1 MIFFVTFLRALAA
14 CFITNAHYTGIY
26 PTEIIANGGLIGDIL
41 FFAVSGFC
49 LYNVKYDLNI
59 LGFTRWYGR
68 RIWRIYPPVVIITL
82 IYLFV
87 GAYEFSVE
95 RSVTWWF
102 VYPTNY
108 HFVASII
115 VLYIPLFFIVKIPA
129 LNKRLAKIM
138 IGLAVMWLLVY
149 LFAYDRSYYHI
160 DTVREPMI
168 RFLFMESMLL
178 GAWFRQNDR
187 KLRNM
192 FKWFYPVAAFL
203 SFLAYF
209 ASKLLFVHKANL
221 ASFQFLNQIAVFLVL
236 FFLFRT
242 FCGLDGM
249 LEKAPTRAKK
259 IIQLLSDIT
268 LEIYLVQYVIIDAV
282 RNLNLMFPLNW
293 LVLTASILLSAFVLH
308 KVWGLMS
315 GFVDKMLR
323 GTT

>member
-26 PTEIIANGGLIGDIL
+26 PTDLIANGGLIGDVL

-49 LYNVKYDLNI
+49 LYYVKYDLNAI
-59 LGFTRWYGR
+59 GFARWYGR
-68 RIWRIYPPVVIITL
+68 RIWRIYPPVIIMTA
-82 IYLFV
+82 IYMLV
-87 GAYEFSVE
+87 GAYALSAEKGVA
-95 RSVTWWF
+95 WWY

-129 LNKRLAKIM
+129 LNKRLLSIM
-138 IGLAVMWLLVY
+138 VGLAVVWLLVY
-149 LFAYDRSYYHI
+149 VFAYDHSYYHI
-160 DTVREPMI
+160 DKVREPMI

-178 GAWFRQNDR
+178 GAWFRQNDQ
-187 KLRNM
+187 KLRDKFN
-192 FKWFYPVAAFL
+192 WLYPIAALL

-221 ASFQFLNQIAVFLVL
+221 ASFQFLNQIAIFLVL

-242 FCGLDGM
+242 FCGLDVL
-249 LEKAPTRAKK
+249 LEKIPTRVKK
-259 IIQLLSDIT
+259 MIQLLSDIT

-293 LVLTASILLSAFVLH
+293 LVLTASILLSAFILH

>member
-26 PTEIIANGGLIGDIL
+26 PTDLIANGGLIGDVL

-49 LYNVKYDLNI
+49 LYYVKYDLNAI
-59 LGFTRWYGR
+59 GFARWYGR
-68 RIWRIYPPVVIITL
+68 RIWRIYPPVIIMTA
-82 IYLFV
+82 IYMLV
-87 GAYEFSVE
+87 GAYALSAEKGVA
-95 RSVTWWF
+95 WWY

-129 LNKRLAKIM
+129 LNKRLLSIM
-138 IGLAVMWLLVY
+138 VGLAVVWLLVY
-149 LFAYDRSYYHI
+149 VFAYDHSYYHI
-160 DTVREPMI
+160 DKVREPMI

-178 GAWFRQNDR
+178 GAWFRQNDQ
-187 KLRNM
+187 KLRDKFN
-192 FKWFYPVAAFL
+192 WLYPIAALL

-221 ASFQFLNQIAVFLVL
+221 ASFQFLNQIAIFLVL

-242 FCGLDGM
+242 FCGLDGL
-249 LEKAPTRAKK
+249 LEKLPICVKK
-259 IIQLLSDIT
+259 VIQLLSDIT

-293 LVLTASILLSAFVLH
+293 LVLTASILLSAFILH

>member
-26 PTEIIANGGLIGDIL
+26 PTDLIANGGLVGDVL

-49 LYNVKYDLNI
+49 LYNVKYELNAI
-59 LGFTRWYGR
+59 GFARWYGR
-68 RIWRIYPPVVIITL
+68 RIWRIYPPVIVMTA
-82 IYLFV
+82 IYMVV
-87 GAYEFSVE
+87 GAYELSAEKGVA
-95 RSVTWWF
+95 WWY
-102 VYPTNY
+102 VYPTYY
-108 HFVASII
+108 HFIASII

-129 LNKRLAKIM
+129 LNKRLLSIM
-138 IGLAVMWLLVY
+138 IGLAVVWLLVY
-149 LFAYDRSYYHI
+149 MFAYDRSYYHI
-160 DTVREPMI
+160 DKVREPMI

-178 GAWFRQNDR
+178 GAWFRQNDQ
-187 KLRNM
+187 KLRNK
-192 FKWFYPVAAFL
+192 FRWIYPIAAFL

-209 ASKLLFVHKANL
+209 ASKLLFVHRTNL
-221 ASFQFLNQIAVFLVL
+221 ASFQFLNQIAIFLVL

-249 LEKAPTRAKK
+249 LERIPIRVKK

-282 RNLNLMFPLNW
+282 RNFNLMFPLNW
-293 LVLTASILLSAFVLH
+293 FVLTASILLSAFILH

-315 GFVDKMLR
+315 GSVEKMLK
-323 GTT
+323 GKK